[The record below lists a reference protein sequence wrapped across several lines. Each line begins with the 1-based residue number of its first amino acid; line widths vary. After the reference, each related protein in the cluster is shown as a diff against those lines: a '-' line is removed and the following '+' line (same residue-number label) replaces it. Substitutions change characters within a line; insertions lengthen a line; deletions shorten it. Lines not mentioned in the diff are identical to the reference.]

1 MFCPSFLNLFMFR
14 GYFAGIIVVSSLSAC
29 SIQNSGNEPRI
40 DQHPVSQI
48 VKVTDLFVAIE
59 QAKALPLRTT
69 LVVFDIDDT
78 LLTATEFFG
87 SDKWY
92 DWQRGRALS
101 PNGQPLHIAEADKV
115 SCLFDTLGITYEIAT
130 NRPTQKNMASLV
142 HQVNN
147 DLLMLTARSGNYR
160 AATMR
165 ELSYNGL
172 EFSDKALTPKDVGYY
187 YNFTHDGRSA
197 DMSYVDGVFMVQG
210 MDKGVMLLDLL
221 SRVGRTYE
229 AVIFVDDKTHN
240 INNMAKALQQANIDF
255 YGFQYVKINKTVS
268 LEEVTQAQ
276 AAASDLTDLLMQ
288 HFVERADLIKNG
300 KCAY

>member
-1 MFCPSFLNLFMFR
+1 MFR
-14 GYFAGIIVVSSLSAC
+14 RYLIAAVALSSLSAC
-29 SIQNSGNEPRI
+29 SIRNSGNEHRS
-40 DQHPVSQI
+40 DQHPLSQI
-48 VKVTDLFVAIE
+48 VKVKDLSAAIE
-59 QAKALPLRTT
+59 QAKVLPLRST

-101 PNGQPLHIAEADKV
+101 PNGQPLTIAEADKV

-130 NRPTQKNMASLV
+130 NRPTQENMAFLV
-142 HQVNN
+142 NQVNN
-147 DLLMLTARSGNYR
+147 DLLMLTARSDNYR

-165 ELSYNGL
+165 ELSRNGL
-172 EFSDKALTPKDVGYY
+172 EFSDKALTPKDVGYH

-197 DMSYVDGVFMVQG
+197 NMSYVDSVFMVQG
-210 MDKGVMLLDLL
+210 MDKGVLLLDLL

-229 AVIFVDDKTHN
+229 AVVFVDDKTHN
-240 INNMAKALQQANIDF
+240 IDNVANAMKKAGINF
-255 YGFQYVKINKTVS
+255 YGFQYIKIDKTVS

-276 AAASDLTDLLMQ
+276 AAASDLTKLLNL
-288 HFVERADLIKNG
+288 HFDERAELIKNG
-300 KCAY
+300 TCAY